1 MQAATQIHSHEA
13 KTTWPLPS
21 VDMELLSRMSSAELD
36 ALYRAAKAPTTL
48 SELNGKPKGRML
60 ALVSPLD
67 RGVPFGILER
77 FAASSAFP
85 WDGKS
90 FDAVPNATTG
100 SGINRAVLLGD
111 IFRFVT
117 FIGPSVVDGQPALI
131 LDYDQPDNPGF
142 IRKIHDELRQVGP
155 QLYLGPAMWKSASG
169 PKLVLHFAI
178 QTGR

>member
-1 MQAATQIHSHEA
+1 MQAVASTNTQDTSQLYPQVPI
-13 KTTWPLPS
+13 
-21 VDMELLSRMSSAELD
+21 DMELLGRMSSKELD
-36 ALYRAAKAPTTL
+36 ALYRASPAPLTL

-60 ALVSPLD
+60 AIVPPLD
-67 RGVPFGILER
+67 RGMGFGLLER
-77 FAASSAFP
+77 FSASSAFP

-90 FDAVPNATTG
+90 FEAAERASHG
-100 SGINRAVLLGD
+100 SGVNRAVLLGD

-117 FIGPSVVDGQPALI
+117 FIAPSVVDGRPALI

-155 QLYLGPAMWKSASG
+155 NLYLGPAMWKSAAG

-178 QTGR
+178 QTRR